1 MKHSPTLSQ
10 SLSVCTRGQQIV
22 VMKNE
27 HIISHPEGVWGWV
40 ASLQKDAN
48 SVFVRIGSVFAGS
61 PNFPIWELTSSGSDC
76 HPHSTDGGHTAS
88 STVSTHA
95 FPLPQSQHWLLQP
108 YRRRFNHHQT
118 PPSTRASASLVL
130 CTTLDRNA
138 KRHTIW
144 VGRKAV

>member
-1 MKHSPTLSQ
+1 MGGKSPKRRQLS
-10 SLSVCTRGQQIV
+10 LC
-22 VMKNE
+22 
-27 HIISHPEGVWGWV
+27 
-40 ASLQKDAN
+40 
-48 SVFVRIGSVFAGS
+48 SVFAGS

-130 CTTLDRNA
+130 CTTLDRSA
-138 KRHTIW
+138 KRHTDLGGEEGGLGKRRRRHGDHLLNTNLILFSQT
-144 VGRKAV
+144 